1 MNTISNFLAS
11 AIVGGWIMTMAVFAI
26 QNIQPVSLKF
36 LQFESIKVPIG
47 ILLAFSLGIGFF
59 MAAVIPTFLRK
70 SKKSPRSRFSS
81 PESGL
86 DELDF

>member
-1 MNTISNFLAS
+1 MNTITNFLAS

-47 ILLAFSLGIGFF
+47 ILLAFSLGIGFYI
-59 MAAVIPTFLRK
+59 AAVIPTFLRK

>member
-1 MNTISNFLAS
+1 MNTITNFLAS
-11 AIVGGWIMTMAVFAI
+11 SIVAGWIMTMAVFAI

-47 ILLAFSLGIGFF
+47 VLLAFSLGVGFF
-59 MAAVIPTFLRK
+59 IAALIPAFFRK
-70 SKKSPRSRFSS
+70 SKRPPRGRFS
-81 PESGL
+81 PQESGL

>member
-36 LQFESIKVPIG
+36 LQFE
-47 ILLAFSLGIGFF
+47 F
-59 MAAVIPTFLRK
+59 MIYLRK
-70 SKKSPRSRFSS
+70 NIGEKYAHKFFIR
-81 PESGL
+81 
-86 DELDF
+86 

>member
-1 MNTISNFLAS
+1 MNTITNFLAS

-47 ILLAFSLGIGFF
+47 VLLAFSLGIGFF
-59 MAAVIPTFLRK
+59 IAAIIPAFLESRK
-70 SKKSPRSRFSS
+70 NLLAVAFLPQNRS
-81 PESGL
+81 
-86 DELDF
+86 